1 MNWTADDIL
10 KATSGE
16 LICGNRNSCFSGIG
30 IDSRK
35 ISSHDFFVAICGEV
49 HDGHRFCEDV
59 TKNGVKGVLIDI
71 RKSHELPV
79 SEWRQKETLCI
90 GVKDT
95 TRALG
100 DLAAYH
106 KNRFPVSVVAI
117 TGSNGKTT
125 TRSMTSEIMSQR
137 FNVLATTGNLNNH
150 IGLPLTLLNLQ
161 KDHEWAVLELGM
173 NHSGEIERLSEIC
186 RPDIC
191 IITMIG
197 TAHLENLSSQDGIL
211 EAKAEIFRH
220 MKKGGYAV
228 LNMDDSRLLA
238 LSRRLSSSSVFFFG
252 LNPEAMVRA
261 RHIQNRQSG
270 VSFLLEM
277 PQDCIEINLH
287 VTGAFMVANALA
299 AATVGSICGLSGA
312 EIKSGLENFRPIKGR
327 MNIIKTEKEIYLVDD
342 TYNANPASMAAA
354 IGSLAEI
361 KGRNR
366 GLLVL
371 GDMLE
376 LGKNSQAFHR
386 EIGELAAASGMTALY
401 ATGEFSSYVAEGALS
416 RGMSISSIMTGNLKD
431 ISIHLKENLKKDD
444 WVLVKGSRAMGME
457 KIVNDIKTWADQTA

>member
-1 MNWTADDIL
+1 MYWTADDII
-10 KATSGE
+10 KASSGE

-35 ISSHDFFVAICGEV
+35 ISSNDFFVAIRGAV
-49 HDGHRFCEDV
+49 HDGHRFCQDV
-59 TKNGVKGVLIDI
+59 TKAGVKGILIDI
-71 RKSHELPV
+71 AKANDLPV
-79 SEWRQKETLCI
+79 AEWRQNETLCI

-106 KNRFPVSVVAI
+106 RNRFPVSVIAI

-125 TRSMTSEIMSQR
+125 TRSMTSEIMAQR
-137 FNVLATTGNLNNH
+137 FSVLATTGNQNNH
-150 IGLPLTLLNLQ
+150 IGLPLTLLGLN
-161 KDHEWAVLELGM
+161 KNHEWAVLELGM

-191 IITMIG
+191 VITMIG
-197 TAHLENLSSQDGIL
+197 TAHLENFSSQDGIL

-220 MKKGGYAV
+220 MQQGGSAV
-228 LNMDDSRLLA
+228 LNIDDMRLLN
-238 LSRRLSSSSVFFFG
+238 LSRRLSSSVFFFG
-252 LNPEAMVRA
+252 TNPKASVRA

-270 VSFLLEM
+270 VSFFLEM
-277 PQDCIEINLH
+277 PQESIQINLH
-287 VTGAFMVANALA
+287 VTGAFMVVNALA
-299 AATVGSICGLSGA
+299 AAAVGSICGLSGI

-327 MNIIKTEKEIYLVDD
+327 MNIIKTEKNIYLVDD
-342 TYNANPASMAAA
+342 TYNANPTSMAASIA
-354 IGSLAEI
+354 SLAEI

-366 GLLVL
+366 GFLVL

-376 LGKNSQAFHR
+376 LGNNSQAFHR
-386 EIGELAAASGMTALY
+386 EIGELAATSGMTALY
-401 ATGEFSSYVAEGALS
+401 AAGEFSAFVAEGALS
-416 RGMSISSIMTGNLKD
+416 KGMNASCIMTGNLKD
-431 ISIHLKENLKKDD
+431 IFTHLKDRLKEDD

-457 KIVNDIKTWADQTA
+457 EIVYEIKTWADKTA